1 MFQCR
6 KRESISFLSGQW
18 ISKSIQYE
26 ISMNR
31 YDWHILAGNKGR
43 IVVHCWFVKDAKHT
57 YVAAG
62 NIRFIFHPKK
72 PESSLTR
79 KRMHED
85 PRVERTSSWLNS
97 VRSLSTGNEPGC
109 SPAQWE
115 DQSGVTCREVG
126 NHGDSHESSEFI
138 QCRVEQD
145 VWCLQPGWVQFS
157 TLKSHTRTHCLT
169 CLIFPLDRKT
179 DSYYQSQT
187 KFEAR

>member
-1 MFQCR
+1 MSKER
-6 KRESISFLSGQW
+6 VYIISFGPIDIKIYSW
-18 ISKSIQYE
+18 TQYK
-26 ISMNR
+26 IRLNR
-31 YDWHILAGNKGR
+31 CDWHILAGNTGK

-57 YVAAG
+57 YVTAA
-62 NIRFIFHPKK
+62 NIRCIFHTKK

-79 KRMHED
+79 KRMHRETQ
-85 PRVERTSSWLNS
+85 VERMSSWLKS

-109 SPAQWE
+109 SAAQWE

-157 TLKSHTRTHCLT
+157 TFKSHTRS
-169 CLIFPLDRKT
+169 PLPDPPDILADIWR
-179 DSYYQSQT
+179 DGYVL
-187 KFEAR
+187 